1 MKFSYMLISSL
12 FYSLTFNIFKKMIYS
27 TNDQLKFSLQQE
39 KRLFTIEEGDED
51 AQNKRTP
58 KGA

>member
-1 MKFSYMLISSL
+1 
-12 FYSLTFNIFKKMIYS
+12 MIYS